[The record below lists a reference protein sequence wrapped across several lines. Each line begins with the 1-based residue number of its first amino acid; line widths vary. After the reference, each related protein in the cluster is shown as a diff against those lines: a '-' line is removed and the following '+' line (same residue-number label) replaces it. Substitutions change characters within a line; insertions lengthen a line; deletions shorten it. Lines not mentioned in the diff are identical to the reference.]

1 MPVFEGVLFFSDFH
15 ITTIATIH
23 PWDLCNRNTRL
34 RILRIE
40 GELSGDVGRERILLH
55 LQHASHW
62 FHDERWDMFTLVGG
76 DADNFGAVEFGRG
89 RRPQGGFTRI
99 RLTAENELD
108 ICNEMEHFELDLYD
122 RFGRW
127 QSKTRPFGPDWWI
140 ISVHPCAAMYFC
152 ERREQNFILAA
163 VLQYCP
169 LKNNEP
175 RYWVRYDPH
184 ALDPYDKGLILR
196 ERGRWR
202 SQESLEYLMDNGFA
216 EVPEEIVQELK
227 DLCLHLP
234 PKRDHGDAAS
244 RPTKMTRVSDDNAI
258 SLLGSAAESSSAES
272 FSAHP
277 PPFRRCGPRELP
289 ETRAR
294 DLKDRLF
301 TGISLLNQSQAT
313 MQDPLSS
320 SSNSLNRLHDQEPCL
335 LSATMQD
342 RELPTAVE
350 DGVIQDHSV
359 SPATSIPNVNHGP
372 LPSDVCTAAL
382 RTTEA
387 RRVLDESFS
396 DLCNAIE
403 AYNEAVRCEARLR
416 GMHGLP
422 FSP

>member
-15 ITTIATIH
+15 ITTIATFD
-23 PWDLCNRNTRL
+23 PRDLCNRNTRL

-62 FHDERWDMFTLVGG
+62 FHDERWDMYTLVGG

-108 ICNEMEHFELDLYD
+108 ICTEMEQFELDLYD
-122 RFGRW
+122 RFGKW
-127 QSKTRPFGPDWWI
+127 QRKTRPFGPDWWI

-152 ERREQNFILAA
+152 ERRDQNCILAA

-216 EVPEEIVQELK
+216 EVPEEIAQELK
-227 DLCLHLP
+227 DLCLHIP
-234 PKRDHGDAAS
+234 PKRDQGDAAS
-244 RPTKMTRVSDDNAI
+244 GPTKMTRISDNNAM
-258 SLLGSAAESSSAES
+258 SLLGSAAENGSLDS

-277 PPFRRCGPRELP
+277 PPFQRCGPREPP
-289 ETRAR
+289 EARAR
-294 DLKDRLF
+294 DLKDRLLD
-301 TGISLLNQSQAT
+301 GISCLNQTQEPSSA
-313 MQDPLSS
+313 SS
-320 SSNSLNRLHDQEPCL
+320 SSRNRMRDQEPCL
-335 LSATMQD
+335 LSASMQR
-342 RELPTAVE
+342 RELPTAAE
-350 DGVIQDHSV
+350 GGNIQDHSV
-359 SPATSIPNVNHGP
+359 SPATSIPHVSPGP
-372 LPSDVCTAAL
+372 LPADVCTAAL

-396 DLCNAIE
+396 NLCDAIE
-403 AYNEAVRCEARLR
+403 AYNEAVRCEAHLR
-416 GMHGLP
+416 GAYGLP
-422 FSP
+422 FSH

>member
-1 MPVFEGVLFFSDFH
+1 MPVFQGVLCFSDFH
-15 ITTIATIH
+15 ITTIATVH

-40 GELSGDVGRERILLH
+40 SELSGDVGRERILLH

-108 ICNEMEHFELDLYD
+108 ICNEMEQFELDLYD
-122 RFGRW
+122 RLGQW
-127 QSKTRPFGPDWWI
+127 QRKTWPFGPDWWI

-152 ERREQNFILAA
+152 ERREQNVILAA

-169 LKNNEP
+169 LKNVEP

-202 SQESLEYLMDNGFA
+202 SHESLEYLIANGFS
-216 EVPEEIVQELK
+216 EVPDEIVHELK

-244 RPTKMTRVSDDNAI
+244 RPTKMSRVVDDNAI
-258 SLLGSAAESSSAES
+258 SLLGSAAENSSDAS
-272 FSAHP
+272 FGTHP
-277 PPFRRCGPRELP
+277 PPFHRSGPRELP
-289 ETRAR
+289 EMRAR

-301 TGISLLNQSQAT
+301 AGISLLNQSQEAMLNPCST
-313 MQDPLSS
+313 SS
-320 SSNSLNRLHDQEPCL
+320 TSVNRFHDQDPCL
-335 LSATMQD
+335 LSASMQESA
-342 RELPTAVE
+342 RNTALE
-350 DGVIQDHSV
+350 DGVIHDDKV
-359 SPATSIPNVNHGP
+359 NRTSITPNTSHEP
-372 LPSDVCTAAL
+372 LPLDVRTAAL

-387 RRVLDESFS
+387 RLLLNESFS
-396 DLCNAIE
+396 DLCDAID
-403 AYNEAVRCEARLR
+403 AYNEAIRYEAHLR
-416 GMHGLP
+416 GLHGLP